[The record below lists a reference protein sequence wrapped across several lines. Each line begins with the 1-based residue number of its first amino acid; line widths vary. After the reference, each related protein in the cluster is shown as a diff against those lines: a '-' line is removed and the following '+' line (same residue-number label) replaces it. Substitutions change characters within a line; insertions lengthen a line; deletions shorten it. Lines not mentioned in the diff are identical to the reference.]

1 MTEVVSGDAFTSIM
15 ETIGIIFQLGND
27 DGNDNDDNDD
37 DNDDGNDNDDA
48 NADNDFAVSGSLD
61 PGLVSQQRTRP
72 TACHHSCHGDD
83 DDDDDDDDIDQEVS
97 RPKKGQRSY
106 QMFDV
111 CSQ

>member
-1 MTEVVSGDAFTSIM
+1 M
-15 ETIGIIFQLGND
+15 ETIGNIFQLGND

-37 DNDDGNDNDDA
+37 DDYDDA

-72 TACHHSCHGDD
+72 TACHHSCHGGDD
-83 DDDDDDDDIDQEVS
+83 DDDDDDDDQEVS

-106 QMFDV
+106 QKFNV
-111 CSQ
+111 CSE

>member
-1 MTEVVSGDAFTSIM
+1 M
-15 ETIGIIFQLGND
+15 ENIGIIFQLG
-27 DGNDNDDNDD
+27 
-37 DNDDGNDNDDA
+37 NDDGNDNDDA

-83 DDDDDDDDIDQEVS
+83 DDDDDDDDDYDDDDDDDDDQEVS